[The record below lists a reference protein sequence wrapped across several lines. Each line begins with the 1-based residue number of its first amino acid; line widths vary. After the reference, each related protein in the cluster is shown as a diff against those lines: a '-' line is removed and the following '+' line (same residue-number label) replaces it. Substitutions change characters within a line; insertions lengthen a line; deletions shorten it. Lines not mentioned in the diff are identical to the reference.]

1 MRARGAQCTA
11 HASDIVRGSLPPHI
25 LNVDDNADGRELKT
39 TILRKVGFQVSEAD
53 TGSAALQQIST
64 ATPDLL
70 LLDLHLPDI
79 DGFRVCRA
87 VRENPALDWIPIL
100 LITAAYRDDADWA
113 RGLSEGAD
121 AYLRVPF
128 DPDVLVEMV
137 RALLRRAGRQRAHAA
152 ERDAALAAARQAS
165 DRLKDLIHAAPYGI
179 LRSNADGDPLEV
191 NAALITML
199 GYPSIEA
206 FLAEGHLSHLYR
218 TSGVRERLSSR
229 IIHTGQI
236 SDEEVEWRRQDG
248 SFITV
253 RIASRYLPDAREFQ
267 TFAEDVSLRKRL
279 EDQLRQAQKMEAI
292 GRLAGGIAHD
302 FNNILTAITGY
313 SEMVLE
319 QIGPDKPIYQDLHE
333 IRKAS
338 ERAASLTRQLLAFG
352 RRQVLRMAPV
362 DINAAIEDLRRLLE
376 RTIGEDIAIHTH
388 LAEDVRLIIADS
400 TQLGQVLIN
409 LAANARDAMPE
420 GGELRITTR
429 NFQADHAFAA
439 DHFPMPPGA
448 YVAVEV
454 ADTGSGMAADVRAHI
469 FEPFFTTKAVGKG
482 VGLGLA
488 TVYGIIKQLDGFVWV
503 TSEPNQG
510 TTFNIF
516 FPAAPFDSRAEET
529 RPETAVMAAVGTESI
544 LIVEDEPAVRALAR
558 SVLRRH
564 GYKVYEAA
572 SGQEALALMT
582 AMVDPP
588 ALLLTDLVMPG
599 MSGADVARQLT
610 ARHPDLRVIYMS
622 GYSEDAVAH
631 RALLSREMDLLEK
644 PFSPKALLTRV
655 RLRLDRK

>member
-1 MRARGAQCTA
+1 VAA
-11 HASDIVRGSLPPHI
+11 HI

-39 TILRKVGFQVSEAD
+39 DILTSAGFRVSEAD
-53 TGSAALQQIST
+53 SGGAALRAMSE

-70 LLDLHLPDI
+70 LLDIHLPDI
-79 DGFRVCRA
+79 DGFHVCRT
-87 VRENPALDWIPIL
+87 VRDDSTLDWIPIL
-100 LITAAYRDDADWA
+100 LVTAAYRDDADWA
-113 RGLSEGAD
+113 RGLSAGAD

-128 DPDVLVEMV
+128 DSEVLVEMV
-137 RALLRRAGRQRAHAA
+137 RALLRRADRQRTHEV
-152 ERDAALAAARQAS
+152 ERDAALVAARQAS
-165 DRLKDLIHAAPYGI
+165 DRLHDLIRAAPYGI
-179 LRSNADGDPLEV
+179 LRSTLDGVPLEA
-191 NAALITML
+191 NAALIVML
-199 GYPSIEA
+199 GFPSLDA
-206 FLAEGHLSHLYR
+206 FLAGGHLAHLYR
-218 TSGVRERLSSR
+218 TSGVRERLTSR
-229 IIHTGQI
+229 IIDTGQVV
-236 SDEEVEWRRQDG
+236 DEEVEWRRHDG

-253 RIASRYLPDAREFQ
+253 RLASRYLPETREFQ

-313 SEMVLE
+313 SEMVLD
-319 QIGPDKPIYQDLHE
+319 QIGPDKPIYQDLQE

-338 ERAASLTRQLLAFG
+338 ERAASLTRQLLACG

-362 DINAAIEDLRRLLE
+362 NINAVIEELRRLLE
-376 RTIGEDIAIHTH
+376 RTIGEDIQIQTS
-388 LAEDVRLIIADS
+388 LERDLWLVIADA
-400 TQLGQVLIN
+400 TQLEQVLIN
-409 LAANARDAMPE
+409 LAANARDAMPN

-429 NFQADHAFAA
+429 NFEADHAFAS
-439 DHFPMPPGA
+439 DHFPMVAGA
-448 YVAVEV
+448 YVALDVS
-454 ADTGSGMAADVRAHI
+454 DTGGGMPADVRARI

-482 VGLGLA
+482 TGLGLA

-503 TSEPNQG
+503 TSAPNQG
-510 TTFNIF
+510 TTFSMF
-516 FPAAPFDSRAEET
+516 FPIAPVSSAARDRL
-529 RPETAVMAAVGTESI
+529 PETSLFAAVGSEPI

-572 SGQEALALMT
+572 SGEEALALVS
-582 AMVDPP
+582 AMRDPP

-599 MSGADVARQLT
+599 ISGAEVARQLT
-610 ARHPDLRVIYMS
+610 ARHPTLRVIFMS

-655 RLRLDRK
+655 RFRLDRKP